1 MCMALALIFV
11 VGCTGNSKN
20 VAMEYLD
27 PGDKKTAQASMGLV
41 SLWIGVQKDMGKDY
55 LSYVDQSDDG
65 WNLVLDEE
73 NGTTFKELYKQECV
87 SSLKNLLAVEYLH
100 DYVYGIELSDEQQ
113 KSVEKKISSVAS
125 SFGSQKAFEQEM
137 QKYGASVDDYERY
150 LCLML
155 KQSTLINS
163 FYGENGMRAITEE
176 KKAEYFSDK
185 YAVVYHIFIDTRGNI
200 KDDGTVVSLTEQ
212 EKQLKA
218 EHAMDIYTKIKNGEI
233 SFEESLLLYTEDAYA
248 ASHANGYFVTN
259 DGTYPTEFVDG
270 AFSLAVGE
278 ITMVQSSAG
287 YHIIKRYPMNE
298 SFYDD
303 DEDVYTSITQNL
315 ISTDF
320 SGLVSSVIDGV
331 KVNDEVIAQLDASLI
346 KSFAGF

>member
-1 MCMALALIFV
+1 MCMAFALIFV
-11 VGCTGNSKN
+11 VGCTGKSNN

-27 PGDKKTAQASMGLV
+27 PNDKKTAQASMGLV

-55 LSYVDQSDDG
+55 LSFVDQTDDG

-73 NGTTFKELYKQECV
+73 SGMTFKEIYKQECV

-113 KSVEKKISSVAS
+113 KSVEEKISAVAL

-137 QKYGASVDDYERY
+137 QRYGATVDDYERY

-176 KKAEYFSDK
+176 QKAEYFSDK

-218 EHAMDIYTKIKNGEI
+218 EHASDIYAKIQKGEI
-233 SFEESLLLYTEDAYA
+233 SFEQALLSNTEDAYA

-278 ITMVQSSAG
+278 ITMVQSQAG

-303 DEDVYTSITQNL
+303 DKDVYSAITQKL
-315 ISTDF
+315 ISEDF
-320 SGLVSSVIDGV
+320 SGLVSSVKDGV
-331 KVNDEVIAQLDASLI
+331 KVNEQVIEQLDASLI
-346 KSFAGF
+346 KPFEGF